1 MSPADTLRLLLL
13 SSLWG
18 LSFIFM
24 RVAAPEFGAVSL
36 VLVRMGVGALLLV
49 PLLLSLYYLRL
60 VWQHKGSLLLLGVIN
75 HVLPFSLLALA
86 TTRLEAGFT
95 SLINATT
102 PIFTALLGA
111 LFFTV
116 PIQRRQYLG
125 LALALFGV
133 YVLSADRLDFALGGD
148 GWFILAVL
156 GATFCYGIAGN
167 YSRNHLSHLPA
178 RVLAA
183 GSSAMSALVLL
194 VPGLLLWPS
203 EPISGQAWA
212 NALALAA
219 LSTTAAFLIY
229 FALLASAGATA
240 TSTVTFLVPVSA
252 LLWGYLLLGE
262 RLSLQILAG
271 MAITLAGTAVA
282 TGLLRLRRRASP
294 SPATAA
300 QPMAA
305 TLDATQAAAPGA
317 TPDDTPPDNNHSR
330 H

>member
-24 RVAAPEFGAVSL
+24 RVASPEFGPVPL
-36 VLVRMGVGALLLV
+36 VLVRMGVGAALLV
-49 PLLLSLYYLRL
+49 PLLLSARYLRL
-60 VWQHKGSLLLLGVIN
+60 VRENAGRLFLLGLIN

-102 PIFTALLGA
+102 PIFTAVLGA
-111 LFFTV
+111 LFFAT
-116 PIQRRQYLG
+116 PIQRQQYLG
-125 LALALFGV
+125 LAMALFGV

-156 GATFCYGIAGN
+156 GATFCYGVASN
-167 YSRNHLSHLPA
+167 YSKTYLVHLPV

-183 GSSAMSALVLL
+183 GSTAMSALILL
-194 VPGLLLWPS
+194 VPGLLLWPA
-203 EPISGQAWA
+203 EPISGLAWA
-212 NALALAA
+212 NGLALAI
-219 LSTTAAFLIY
+219 LSTTVAFLLY
-229 FALLASAGATA
+229 FGLIASAGATA

-252 LLWGYLLLGE
+252 LVWGYLLLGE

-271 MAITLAGTAVA
+271 MAITLAGTAIA
-282 TGLLRLRRRASP
+282 TRMIRRRRGRVA
-294 SPATAA
+294 
-300 QPMAA
+300 
-305 TLDATQAAAPGA
+305 
-317 TPDDTPPDNNHSR
+317 
-330 H
+330 

>member
-1 MSPADTLRLLLL
+1 MSSADALRLILL

-24 RVAAPEFGAVSL
+24 RVAAPEFGVVPL
-36 VLVRMGVGALLLV
+36 ILIRMGIGALLLM
-49 PLLLSLYYLRL
+49 PLLVSLHYLRL
-60 VWQHKGSLLLLGVIN
+60 TWAHKRQLLLLGIVS

-111 LFFTV
+111 LFFATA
-116 PIQRRQYLG
+116 IQRQQYWG
-125 LALALFGV
+125 LALALLGV
-133 YVLSADRLDFALGGD
+133 YILSADRLDFALGGD

-167 YSRNHLSHLPA
+167 YSKTRLGHLPT

-194 VPGLLLWPS
+194 IPGIFLWPS
-203 EPISGQAWA
+203 DPISPLAWG
-212 NALALAA
+212 NALALAT
-219 LSTTAAFLIY
+219 LSTTLAFLLY
-229 FALLASAGATA
+229 FGLLASAGATA

-252 LLWGYLLLGE
+252 LLWGYLLLDE
-262 RLSLQILAG
+262 MLTVQIIAG
-271 MAITLAGTAVA
+271 MVITLIGTAIA
-282 TGLLRLRRRASP
+282 TKLLRFKRRGA
-294 SPATAA
+294 
-300 QPMAA
+300 
-305 TLDATQAAAPGA
+305 LAP
-317 TPDDTPPDNNHSR
+317 PHPPHE
-330 H
+330 

>member
-1 MSPADTLRLLLL
+1 MSPADSLRLLLL

-24 RVAAPEFGAVSL
+24 RVAVPEFGPVPL
-36 VLVRMGVGALLLV
+36 ILVRMGVGALLLI
-49 PLLLSLYYLRL
+49 PLLLSLRYLRL
-60 VWQHKGSLLLLGVIN
+60 VWQNKGGLLLLGLVN

-111 LFFTV
+111 LCFAT
-116 PIQRRQYLG
+116 PIRRQQYLG
-125 LALALFGV
+125 LALAFFGV

-156 GATFCYGIAGN
+156 GATFCYGLASN
-167 YSRNHLSHLPA
+167 YSKAYLAHLPV

-183 GSSAMSALVLL
+183 GSAAMSALLL
-194 VPGLLLWPS
+194 LLPGLWLWPA
-203 EPISGQAWA
+203 EPIGGLAWA
-212 NALALAA
+212 NGLALAA
-219 LSTTAAFLIY
+219 FSTTGAFLLY
-229 FALLASAGATA
+229 FGLIASAGATA

-262 RLSLQILAG
+262 RLGLQVLAG
-271 MAITLAGTAVA
+271 MAITLVGTAIA
-282 TGLLRLRRRASP
+282 TGLLRRKRR
-294 SPATAA
+294 
-300 QPMAA
+300 
-305 TLDATQAAAPGA
+305 LDAPPAP
-317 TPDDTPPDNNHSR
+317 
-330 H
+330 

>member
-1 MSPADTLRLLLL
+1 MSPADTLRLMLL

-24 RVAAPEFGAVSL
+24 RVASPEFGPVPL
-36 VLVRMGVGALLLV
+36 VLVRMGVGAALLA
-49 PLLLSLYYLRL
+49 PLLLGARYLRL
-60 VWQHKGSLLLLGVIN
+60 VRENAGRLFLLGLIN

-111 LFFTV
+111 LCFAT
-116 PIQRRQYLG
+116 PIQRQQYLG

-156 GATFCYGIAGN
+156 GATFCYGVAGN
-167 YSRNHLSHLPA
+167 YSRTYLAHLPV

-183 GSSAMSALVLL
+183 GSTAMSALILL
-194 VPGLLLWPS
+194 VPGLLLWPA
-203 EPISGQAWA
+203 EPISGLAWA
-212 NALALAA
+212 NGLALAV
-219 LSTTAAFLIY
+219 LSTTLAFLLY
-229 FALLASAGATA
+229 FGLIASAGATA

-252 LLWGYLLLGE
+252 LVWGYLLLGE
-262 RLSLQILAG
+262 RLGLQILVG
-271 MAITLAGTAVA
+271 MAITLAGTAIATRMIRWRRGRVA
-282 TGLLRLRRRASP
+282 
-294 SPATAA
+294 
-300 QPMAA
+300 
-305 TLDATQAAAPGA
+305 
-317 TPDDTPPDNNHSR
+317 
-330 H
+330 

>member
-24 RVAAPEFGAVSL
+24 RVASPEFGPVPL
-36 VLVRMGVGALLLV
+36 VLVRMGVGAALLV
-49 PLLLSLYYLRL
+49 PLLLSVRYLRL
-60 VWQHKGSLLLLGVIN
+60 VRENAGRLFVLGLIN

-111 LFFTV
+111 LFFAT
-116 PIQRRQYLG
+116 PIQRQQYLG
-125 LALALFGV
+125 LAMALFGV

-156 GATFCYGIAGN
+156 GATFCYGVAGN
-167 YSRNHLSHLPA
+167 YSKTRLAHLPV

-183 GSSAMSALVLL
+183 GSTSMSALILL
-194 VPGLLLWPS
+194 VPGLLLWPA
-203 EPISGQAWA
+203 EPISGLAWA
-212 NALALAA
+212 NGLALAV
-219 LSTTAAFLIY
+219 LSTTVAFLLY
-229 FALLASAGATA
+229 FGLIASAGATA

-252 LLWGYLLLGE
+252 LVWGYLLLGE

-271 MAITLAGTAVA
+271 MAITLVGTAIA
-282 TGLLRLRRRASP
+282 TRMLRLKRA
-294 SPATAA
+294 A
-300 QPMAA
+300 
-305 TLDATQAAAPGA
+305 
-317 TPDDTPPDNNHSR
+317 SR
-330 H
+330 ADGKSDSA

>member
-1 MSPADTLRLLLL
+1 MSPTDTLRLLLL

-24 RVAAPEFGAVSL
+24 RVAVPEFGPVSL
-36 VLVRMGVGALLLV
+36 ILVRMGVGALLLV
-49 PLLLSLYYLRL
+49 PLLLSVRYFQLAWENKGRL
-60 VWQHKGSLLLLGVIN
+60 FVLGLIN

-111 LFFTV
+111 LFFAT
-116 PIQRRQYLG
+116 PILRQQYLG

-167 YSRNHLSHLPA
+167 YSKTHLSHLPV

-183 GSSAMSALVLL
+183 GSTAMSALILL
-194 VPGLLLWPS
+194 VPGLVLWPT
-203 EPISGQAWA
+203 EPISGLAWA
-212 NALALAA
+212 NGLALAV
-219 LSTTAAFLIY
+219 LSTTAAFLLY
-229 FALLASAGATA
+229 FGLIASAGATA

-252 LLWGYLLLGE
+252 LVWGFVLLDE
-262 RLSLQILAG
+262 RLSLQVLAG
-271 MAITLAGTAVA
+271 MAITLVGTAIA
-282 TGLLRLRRRASP
+282 TRMIPLRRVQREP
-294 SPATAA
+294 
-300 QPMAA
+300 
-305 TLDATQAAAPGA
+305 
-317 TPDDTPPDNNHSR
+317 TP
-330 H
+330 

>member
-1 MSPADTLRLLLL
+1 MSLADTLRLLLL

-24 RVAAPEFGAVSL
+24 RVASPEFGPVPL
-36 VLVRMGVGALLLV
+36 VLVRMGVGAALLV
-49 PLLLSLYYLRL
+49 PLLLSVRYLRL
-60 VWQHKGSLLLLGVIN
+60 VRENAGRLFLLGLIN

-111 LFFTV
+111 LFFAT
-116 PIQRRQYLG
+116 PIQRQQYLG

-156 GATFCYGIAGN
+156 GATFCYGVAGN
-167 YSRNHLSHLPA
+167 YSKTYLAHLPV

-183 GSSAMSALVLL
+183 GSTAMSALILL
-194 VPGLLLWPS
+194 VPGLLLWPA
-203 EPISGQAWA
+203 EPVSGLAWA
-212 NALALAA
+212 NGLALAV
-219 LSTTAAFLIY
+219 LSTTVAFLLY
-229 FALLASAGATA
+229 FGLIASAGATA

-252 LLWGYLLLGE
+252 LVWGYLLLGE

-271 MAITLAGTAVA
+271 MAITLAGTAIATRMIRWRSGRVA
-282 TGLLRLRRRASP
+282 
-294 SPATAA
+294 
-300 QPMAA
+300 
-305 TLDATQAAAPGA
+305 
-317 TPDDTPPDNNHSR
+317 
-330 H
+330 

>member
-24 RVAAPEFGAVSL
+24 RVAVPELGPVPL

-49 PLLLSLYYLRL
+49 PLLLSLHYLRL
-60 VWQHKGSLLLLGVIN
+60 IWQHKGPLLLLGIIN

-95 SLINATT
+95 SLLNATT

-111 LFFTV
+111 AFFATPV
-116 PIQRRQYLG
+116 QRQQYAG
-125 LALALFGV
+125 LALALLGV
-133 YVLSADRLDFALGGD
+133 YILSANRLDFALGGD
-148 GWFILAVL
+148 GWFIVAVL
-156 GATFCYGIAGN
+156 GATFCYGIASN
-167 YSRNHLSHLPA
+167 YTKTRLGHLPS

-194 VPGLLLWPS
+194 IPGLLLWPS
-203 EPISGQAWA
+203 EPVSPLAWG

-219 LSTTAAFLIY
+219 LSTTLAFLLY
-229 FALLASAGATA
+229 FSLLASAGATA

-252 LLWGYLLLGE
+252 LLWGYLILDE
-262 RLSLQILAG
+262 TLSLQIVAG
-271 MAITLAGTAVA
+271 MVITLLGTAIA
-282 TGLLRLRRRASP
+282 TRLLRFKPRA
-294 SPATAA
+294 A
-300 QPMAA
+300 
-305 TLDATQAAAPGA
+305 LAAPH
-317 TPDDTPPDNNHSR
+317 PPHE
-330 H
+330 

>member
-24 RVAAPEFGAVSL
+24 RVAVPEFGPVPL
-36 VLVRMGVGALLLV
+36 ILVRMGVGALFLV
-49 PLLLSLYYLRL
+49 PLLLSVRYLRL
-60 VWQHKGSLLLLGVIN
+60 VWENRSRLFLLGLVN

-111 LFFTV
+111 LFFAT
-116 PIQRRQYLG
+116 PILRQQYLG

-167 YSRNHLSHLPA
+167 YSKTYLAHLPV

-183 GSSAMSALVLL
+183 GSTAMSALILL
-194 VPGLLLWPS
+194 VPGLILWPA
-203 EPISGQAWA
+203 EPVSGLAWA
-212 NALALAA
+212 NALALAV
-219 LSTTAAFLIY
+219 LSTTAAFLLY
-229 FALLASAGATA
+229 FGLIASAGATA

-252 LLWGYLLLGE
+252 LVWGFVLLGE
-262 RLSLQILAG
+262 RLSLQVLAG
-271 MAITLAGTAVA
+271 MAITLAGTAIA
-282 TGLLRLRRRASP
+282 TRMIRLRRETRE
-294 SPATAA
+294 PA
-300 QPMAA
+300 P
-305 TLDATQAAAPGA
+305 
-317 TPDDTPPDNNHSR
+317 
-330 H
+330 

>member
-24 RVAAPEFGAVSL
+24 RVASPEFGPVPL
-36 VLVRMGVGALLLV
+36 VLVRMGVGAALLV
-49 PLLLSLYYLRL
+49 PLLLSVHYLRL
-60 VWQHKGSLLLLGVIN
+60 VREHAGRLLVLGLIN

-111 LFFTV
+111 LFFAT
-116 PIQRRQYLG
+116 PIQRQQYLG
-125 LALALFGV
+125 LAMALFGV
-133 YVLSADRLDFALGGD
+133 YVLSADQLDFALGGD

-156 GATFCYGIAGN
+156 GATFCYGVAGN
-167 YSRNHLSHLPA
+167 YSKTYLTHLPV

-183 GSSAMSALVLL
+183 GSTTMSALILL
-194 VPGLLLWPS
+194 VPGLMLWPA
-203 EPISGQAWA
+203 EPISGLAWA
-212 NALALAA
+212 NGLALAV
-219 LSTTAAFLIY
+219 LSTTLAFLLY
-229 FALLASAGATA
+229 FGLIASAGATA

-252 LLWGYLLLGE
+252 LVWGYLLLGE

-271 MAITLAGTAVA
+271 MAITLAGTAIA
-282 TGLLRLRRRASP
+282 TRMIRRRRRRVA
-294 SPATAA
+294 
-300 QPMAA
+300 
-305 TLDATQAAAPGA
+305 
-317 TPDDTPPDNNHSR
+317 
-330 H
+330 